1 MSTLHFWGRKVKF
14 RVMEKLSDLLNWNCL
29 ELWTKRLHDFFTKL
43 QILSLN
49 IFKHSSELCREYSNI
64 PKLSHTFTLS
74 YHTFT
79 HSIQIFIHSKE
90 FYIVGGVKECALAKK

>member
-1 MSTLHFWGRKVKF
+1 MGGEGVGANSY
-14 RVMEKLSDLLNWNCL
+14 
-29 ELWTKRLHDFFTKL
+29 
-43 QILSLN
+43 
-49 IFKHSSELCREYSNI
+49 ELCREYSNI